1 MSLQPDYPIPTGA
14 RLTEDRQAR
23 YGSPA
28 ENWARAAKL
37 YTAVLGDKLTE
48 PITAA
53 EVGLL
58 MVAWKLSRLCATP
71 HDTDSLEDLAGY
83 AAALQLLHG
92 DEPTV

>member
-1 MSLQPDYPIPTGA
+1 MSKGTGA
-14 RLTEDRQAR
+14 RLAADREAR

-28 ENWARAAKL
+28 TNWTRAAAL
-37 YTAVLGDKLTE
+37 YTAVLGDKLCA
-48 PITAA
+48 PITAQ

-71 HDTDSLEDLAGY
+71 SDQDSLEDLAGY

-92 DEPTV
+92 DDPTV